1 MNVCMYV
8 CMYVCM
14 HVCMHVCMYA
24 CMYVCL
30 SLCEIFYRGELP
42 RPPCPQAAT
51 GRCHGPP
58 CCSVQ
63 AARGRFHVCKTARTR
78 GTFPARTVCITAR
91 KRGTKYVKP
100 HGSRQC
106 HIEAAA
112 RKPGTIPRLPRHK
125 TARGRCH
132 APPCRP
138 IEKAAQKTWHTPP
151 PHEKVAPSPA
161 HPLTRRHGDGAT
173 PRLGAVLK

>member
-1 MNVCMYV
+1 MNALVNECMYV
-8 CMYVCM
+8 CVY
-14 HVCMHVCMYA
+14 VCMYA
-24 CMYVCL
+24 CMYACMYVCMYVCL
-30 SLCEIFYRGELP
+30 SLCEIFDRGELP

-106 HIEAAA
+106 
-112 RKPGTIPRLPRHK
+112 GTI
-125 TARGRCH
+125 
-132 APPCRP
+132 
-138 IEKAAQKTWHTPP
+138 
-151 PHEKVAPSPA
+151 PA